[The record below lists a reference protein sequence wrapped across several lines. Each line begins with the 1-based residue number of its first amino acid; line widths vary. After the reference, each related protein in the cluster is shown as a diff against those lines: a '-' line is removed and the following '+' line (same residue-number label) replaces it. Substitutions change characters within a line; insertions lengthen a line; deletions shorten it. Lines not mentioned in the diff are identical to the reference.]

1 MCFSKFFCVMFI
13 LPLGFYGLPCPL
25 NVLLSSRSLMVM
37 KLTSTKYL
45 ILLKRKQFKVQ
56 WVVAVITWITNENI
70 ILLRNMKLKY
80 LYFVFLDNLKRMKFI
95 WEDSNIS
102 KGIYD
107 ILRCIA
113 YVPTLRPSHKWYL
126 ANCMENNFF
135 YHEENKKNNK
145 TSHDHWYFNQ
155 VTESKLLLLKI
166 YKM

>member
-1 MCFSKFFCVMFI
+1 M
-13 LPLGFYGLPCPL
+13 GPL

-45 ILLKRKQFKVQ
+45 MLL
-56 WVVAVITWITNENI
+56 N
-70 ILLRNMKLKY
+70 RNKAQSAMSSNSNYMDYKWKYYFALKY
-80 LYFVFLDNLKRMKFI
+80 EYRICVFYGRLSYYLDNLERMKFI
-95 WEDSNIS
+95 WEDSHIS

>member
-1 MCFSKFFCVMFI
+1 M
-13 LPLGFYGLPCPL
+13 GPL
-25 NVLLSSRSLMVM
+25 NVLSSSRSLMVM
-37 KLTSTKYL
+37 KLTSTKYS
-45 ILLKRKQFKVQ
+45 ILLNRKQYKVQ
-56 WVVAVITWITNENI
+56 WVATLITWITNENI
-70 ILLRNMKLKY
+70 ILLRN
-80 LYFVFLDNLKRMKFI
+80 NRERIEFI
-95 WEDSNIS
+95 REDSNIS

-166 YKM
+166 YEM

>member
-1 MCFSKFFCVMFI
+1 M
-13 LPLGFYGLPCPL
+13 GTL
-25 NVLLSSRSLMVM
+25 NVLSSSRSLMVM

-45 ILLKRKQFKVQ
+45 VLLNRKTVQ
-56 WVVAVITWITNENI
+56 SEISSNSDYVDYKW
-70 ILLRNMKLKY
+70 KY
-80 LYFVFLDNLKRMKFI
+80 YFTPKYFVFLDNLERMKFI
-95 WEDSNIS
+95 WEDSHIS

>member
-1 MCFSKFFCVMFI
+1 M
-13 LPLGFYGLPCPL
+13 PLGFYGLPCPL
-25 NVLLSSRSLMVM
+25 NVLLSCRSLMVM

-45 ILLKRKQFKVQ
+45 ILLNRKTAQSATSSYSDYMDYK
-56 WVVAVITWITNENI
+56 W
-70 ILLRNMKLKY
+70 KY
-80 LYFVFLDNLKRMKFI
+80 YFTPKYEYRIFVFCGRLSYYLDNLERMKFI

-155 VTESKLLLLKI
+155 VTKSKLLLLKI
-166 YKM
+166 YEM